1 MMKKLC
7 IYVVSI
13 FVLTISNVFAEKSP
27 EELAS
32 TCLGCHG
39 VASYNNI
46 YPAYK
51 VPKLGNQHK
60 EYIISALKAYKS
72 GERPHPTMRA
82 HASNLNDKDIE
93 KIADY
98 FSTIKF
104 PKKDNLTNN
113 TKIIEEANACVAC
126 HGVDGNSVVP
136 AFPKIGGQYKDYIFY
151 SLKSYKDG
159 KRKNA
164 IMAGIVGA
172 LNEEQMENLS
182 KYFSLQE
189 GLQNII
195 QGPAAD

>member
-1 MMKKLC
+1 MKKLC
-7 IYVVSI
+7 IYGVSI

-93 KIADY
+93 KIGRQ
-98 FSTIKF
+98 
-104 PKKDNLTNN
+104 LG
-113 TKIIEEANACVAC
+113 KI
-126 HGVDGNSVVP
+126 
-136 AFPKIGGQYKDYIFY
+136 Q
-151 SLKSYKDG
+151 
-159 KRKNA
+159 
-164 IMAGIVGA
+164 
-172 LNEEQMENLS
+172 
-182 KYFSLQE
+182 
-189 GLQNII
+189 
-195 QGPAAD
+195 